1 LSIER
6 TTRAILR
13 IRLTRGPAPALD
25 AELAAIIEKR
35 RTIERAGWL
44 TATEPLQDT

>member
-6 TTRAILR
+6 TTRAILLT
-13 IRLTRGPAPALD
+13 RLTRGPAPDLD

-35 RTIERAGWL
+35 RAIEGAGSL